1 MTAEVQGLPCKAI
14 KMALSL
20 LAMLLAS
27 VSVQADWVELN
38 KFNGIAEF
46 SVTSGEIRL
55 GLRLAESAVP
65 VGADLSAKPTAS
77 PPNWLVVRLPTIL
90 AKNNQPLAGRMLS
103 LEHMADNATAMTGTN
118 NGGNAYYEATLVYP
132 IDERLEKLTIIP
144 PEGEAIGLVL
154 LHRGVP
160 VTDLMPLK
168 NKVNLNLDWN
178 DPWRTRFDE
187 PEFARRHAEPRSYL
201 YVESYEVRQEL
212 LLPLKDLK
220 PWLDFGLRDGQY
232 VEEDER
238 EALKEKIGAFLLGRN
253 PLRIDGANASP
264 QLDRVEFVCFDRSGV
279 VPVGQQ
285 GRLETASILVGVMLA
300 YLTDHPAR
308 SLHLQWDLFGASS
321 SERQVSLI
329 RGKESFD
336 AYMILKQP
344 YFDWSQEDTFDLGS
358 IGKEASELMVPIQNA
373 QAPAKLDET
382 QMKTLLQSL
391 LHNAYRAFQMRDEE
405 KAYDRLTQSLDGDLL
420 DDMYLQQRKA
430 MLRQAKGLGGEGQ
443 VDRVEVL
450 ETHTQS
456 LGQQPGALQVTSRWL
471 AHGTVSHWGHS
482 HERHNLYQARLM
494 LKNFKQGG
502 WKIVGME
509 FLDGQSLEYGAS

>member
-1 MTAEVQGLPCKAI
+1 
-14 KMALSL
+14 MALPL

-27 VSVQADWVELN
+27 VPAQADWVELN

-46 SVTSGEIRL
+46 FVTPGEIRL
-55 GLRLAESAVP
+55 GLRLADSAVP
-65 VGADLSAKPTAS
+65 AGTDLSAKSSAS
-77 PPNWLVVRLPTIL
+77 PSAWLAQRLPVIL
-90 AKNNQPLAGRMLS
+90 AKNNQPLAGRLLS
-103 LEHMADNATAMTGTN
+103 LEHMAGNAAAMTGTG
-118 NGGNAYYEATLVYP
+118 NGSNAYYEATLVYP
-132 IDERLEKLTIIP
+132 IVERLEKLAIIP
-144 PEGEAIGLVL
+144 PGGETIGLVL

-178 DPWRTRFDE
+178 DPWRSRFDD

-201 YVESYEVRQEL
+201 YIEPYEVRQEL

-238 EALKEKIGAFLLGRN
+238 AALKNKIGAFLLGRN
-253 PLRIDGANASP
+253 PLSIDGANASP
-264 QLDRVEFVCFDRSGV
+264 QLDRVEFVCFDRTGV
-279 VPVGQQ
+279 VPVDSQ

-329 RGKESFD
+329 QGKESFD
-336 AYMILKQP
+336 AYMTPKQP
-344 YFDWSQEDTFDLGS
+344 YFDWSQDESLGPASLNEVANDLTPPG
-358 IGKEASELMVPIQNA
+358 AMQN
-373 QAPAKLDET
+373 PAVLDANET
-382 QMKTLLQSL
+382 TPLLQAL
-391 LHNAYRAFQMRDEE
+391 LHNAYRAFQLRDEE
-405 KAYDRLTQSLDGDLL
+405 KAYDRLAVSLDGDLL
-420 DDMYLQQRKA
+420 EAIYLQQRKA
-430 MLRQAKGLGGEGQ
+430 VLRQAKGLGGEGK
-443 VDRVEVL
+443 VDRVDVL
-450 ETHTQS
+450 ETQIQDF
-456 LGQQPGALQVTSRWL
+456 GQASGVLRLTARWL
-471 AHGTVSHWGHS
+471 AYGTVSHWGHS

-502 WKIVGME
+502 GWKLVGME
-509 FLDGQSLEYGAS
+509 FLDGQGLEYGAS